1 MNRGRAALISMLVI
15 GGGQIYSG
23 RIWAGVSFAIIFYGT
38 VGLVFNI
45 WTGINPAFWGLIVV
59 WIFVWLFN
67 IYDAYRGSGY
77 EKPPCEKMCPAGIAP
92 WVYINLI
99 ATGSNDPYPF
109 VPFFNVLELICPAP
123 CETQCT
129 RRGIDN
135 AVAIKYL
142 KSDVKMQK
150 SNARQKTKKERIA
163 VIGAGPC
170 GLSAAYSLASK
181 GYNVTIFER
190 EKRPGGVLAV
200 LIPEFRLPQSLLD
213 KEIRLLIDVGIELK
227 CGLEVGKDISLDE
240 LLKNYDL
247 VFIATGAWKSMT
259 LDIKGKDAGLNGFD
273 VLKKIKRGERFNLG
287 KVGVIG
293 GGDTAI
299 DIARSLIRQG
309 NKVKIYYRRRIE
321 DMPAELENRTE
332 AQEEGIEIIPLT
344 VPIAIE
350 DSKVTMAETE
360 CLESRKGPV
369 RIKKECT
376 FKVDLNHI
384 IIAVGQQPDTDF
396 LRNYVKIDKFGR
408 IKTKH
413 WKTSHPRIFA
423 GGDAVLGSKTVAH
436 AVGEGL
442 NAAEHADFYLRRI
455 HPLFG
460 RIFKKIDLPR
470 VKCLPVKNI
479 GRMTIPHRKVE
490 ERIHDF
496 EEVEMKASQEELRQE
511 ALRCLSCP
519 LRYRP

>member
-1 MNRGRAALISMLVI
+1 MNRGRAVLISIFVV

-23 RIWAGVSFAIIFYGT
+23 RVWTGISFAIIFYGT
-38 VGLVFNI
+38 IGLMFDI
-45 WTGINPAFWGLIVV
+45 WTGVNQAFWGLVAA
-59 WIFVWLFN
+59 WILVWLFN

-99 ATGSNDPYPF
+99 ATDNDEPYPF

-123 CETQCT
+123 CETKCT
-129 RRGIDN
+129 RRGIDA

-142 KSDVKMQK
+142 KSDVKIEK
-150 SNARQKTKKERIA
+150 AKIKPKKKKEKIA

-181 GYNVTIFER
+181 GYSITIFER
-190 EKRPGGVLAV
+190 EKGPGGVLST
-200 LIPEFRLPQSLLD
+200 LIPEFRLPRSILD
-213 KEIRLLIDVGIELK
+213 KEIRPLIDVGVELK
-227 CGLEVGKDISLDE
+227 YGVEIGSDLLLDE

-247 VFIATGAWKSMT
+247 IFVATGAWKSMKLGIT
-259 LDIKGKDAGLNGFD
+259 GEGATLNGFD
-273 VLKKIKRGERFNLG
+273 VLKRMKKGERFNLG

-293 GGDTAI
+293 GGNTAI

-309 NKVKIYYRRRIE
+309 NEVKIYYRRRIE
-321 DMPAELENRTE
+321 DMPAELENRIE

-350 DSKVTMAETE
+350 DGKVTMAETE
-360 CLESRKGPV
+360 CLERRKGPV
-369 RIKKECT
+369 KIKEGCT
-376 FKVDLNHI
+376 FKVDLGHI
-384 IIAVGQQPDTDF
+384 VIATGQQPDTNF
-396 LRNYVKIDKFGR
+396 LKKYVKIDKFGR

-413 WKTSHPRIFA
+413 WKTSHPKIFA
-423 GGDAVLGSKTVAH
+423 GGDAVLGSKTIAH

-442 NAAEHADFYLRRI
+442 NAAEHADLYLRRI
-455 HPLFG
+455 HPFFA
-460 RIFKKIDLPR
+460 RIFKKNNLPR
-470 VKCLPVKNI
+470 VKCLPVNNI

-490 ERIHDF
+490 QRIHDF
-496 EEVEMKASQEELRQE
+496 EEVEMKASQEELKKE
-511 ALRCLSCP
+511 ATRCLSCP
-519 LRYRP
+519 LRYRT